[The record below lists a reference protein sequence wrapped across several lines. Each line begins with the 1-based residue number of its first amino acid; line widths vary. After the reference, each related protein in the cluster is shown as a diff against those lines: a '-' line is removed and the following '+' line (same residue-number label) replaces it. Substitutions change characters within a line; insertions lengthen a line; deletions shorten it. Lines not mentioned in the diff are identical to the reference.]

1 MAHFAKVRSNWT
13 AIMGRQKRLTFF
25 TAGYNQVQVIVP
37 ILAASPVYFAGTI
50 GLGGL
55 MQTAS
60 AFGRVEGALSF
71 FVKAYPQL
79 AQWKSIVERL
89 DGFERSIADA
99 AGYRETLLVVE
110 RSPEC
115 SITAAALDLKK
126 PCGAPLLKIDT
137 LDLAAGEATLLTG
150 RSGTGKSTLLRVLAG
165 IWPNAQGR
173 IEMPAR
179 SRVLVLPQRPYLPEG
194 SLRDAITFPRA
205 FSANEDA
212 RIAALLTE
220 VGLSTLADR
229 LDEHA
234 HWQQKLSLGEQ
245 QRLTVVRSILFEPDW
260 LLLDEAT
267 ASLDEPAERM
277 VYTLLREQL
286 PRATIVSVGHRST
299 LRALHHRSIEIGQ
312 RHAHEAMPCP
322 DKGILGHGRLSV
334 SRLAA

>member
-1 MAHFAKVRSNWT
+1 M
-13 AIMGRQKRLTFF
+13 
-25 TAGYNQVQVIVP
+25 
-37 ILAASPVYFAGTI
+37 
-50 GLGGL
+50 
-55 MQTAS
+55 
-60 AFGRVEGALSF
+60 
-71 FVKAYPQL
+71 
-79 AQWKSIVERL
+79 
-89 DGFERSIADA
+89 
-99 AGYRETLLVVE
+99 VE

-173 IEMPAR
+173 IDMPAR

-194 SLRDAITFPRA
+194 SLRDAITFPRT

-277 VYTLLREQL
+277 VYALLREQL
-286 PRATIVSVGHRST
+286 PRSTIVSVGHRST

-312 RHAHEAMPCP
+312 RHAHEVMPCP
-322 DKGILGHGRLSV
+322 DKGIPGPGRLSV

>member
-1 MAHFAKVRSNWT
+1 
-13 AIMGRQKRLTFF
+13 
-25 TAGYNQVQVIVP
+25 
-37 ILAASPVYFAGTI
+37 
-50 GLGGL
+50 
-55 MQTAS
+55 
-60 AFGRVEGALSF
+60 
-71 FVKAYPQL
+71 
-79 AQWKSIVERL
+79 
-89 DGFERSIADA
+89 
-99 AGYRETLLVVE
+99 
-110 RSPEC
+110 
-115 SITAAALDLKK
+115 
-126 PCGAPLLKIDT
+126 
-137 LDLAAGEATLLTG
+137 
-150 RSGTGKSTLLRVLAG
+150 
-165 IWPNAQGR
+165 
-173 IEMPAR
+173 MPAR

-205 FSANEDA
+205 FSANADE

-312 RHAHEAMPCP
+312 RHAHEAMPCS
-322 DKGILGHGRLSV
+322 DKGILGHERLSV